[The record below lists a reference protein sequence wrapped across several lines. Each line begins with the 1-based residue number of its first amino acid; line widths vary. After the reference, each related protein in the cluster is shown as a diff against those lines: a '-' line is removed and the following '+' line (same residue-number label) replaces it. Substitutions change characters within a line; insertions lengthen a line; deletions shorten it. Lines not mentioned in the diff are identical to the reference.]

1 MDALS
6 QSDSELLLAPEG
18 SLPEGVKGY
27 RRDGRRIYERS
38 FRERVA
44 AECRDSGRS
53 LSSIALH
60 YGINAN
66 LVRRWM
72 DQYTG
77 EKQTILPVSLSTLP
91 AVREVS
97 QSPTSGS
104 ATDAMS
110 ATSLRIEVGGVSVSL
125 EGRIEPAIVQAV
137 VHALTA
143 R

>member
-1 MDALS
+1 
-6 QSDSELLLAPEG
+6 
-18 SLPEGVKGY
+18 
-27 RRDGRRIYERS
+27 
-38 FRERVA
+38 
-44 AECRDSGRS
+44 
-53 LSSIALH
+53 
-60 YGINAN
+60 
-66 LVRRWM
+66 M